1 MIEPA
6 VEHDGEGV
14 VIRIPMQLKTRR
26 GRKEVVVPEGLPGA
40 RRSKPEAREPLRTAL
55 ARAFHWQ
62 ERIESGRFSGVT
74 DLAAALGLD
83 RSYVGRI
90 LRLAALAPTVVEA
103 IVEGREP
110 GGMSLERLVKGTPLV
125 WAEQG
130 ATDAAGAGDRGH

>member
-1 MIEPA
+1 MSRSPA

-26 GRKEVVVPEGLPGA
+26 GRKEIIVPEGLPGA
-40 RRSKPEAREPLRTAL
+40 RRSKAEAQEPLLTAL

-62 ERIESGRFSGVT
+62 EMIESGWFSGVT
-74 DLAAALGLD
+74 ELAAALGLD

-90 LRLAALAPTVVEA
+90 LRLTMLAPA
-103 IVEGREP
+103 IVEMIIEGREP
-110 GGMSLERLVKGTPLV
+110 SGMSLERLVKGTSLV

-130 ATDAAGAGDRGH
+130 ATGARDRDR

>member
-26 GRKEVVVPEGLPGA
+26 GRKEVGVPEGLPGA
-40 RRSKPEAREPLRTAL
+40 RAKRPAAREPLRTAL

-74 DLAAALGLD
+74 NLAAALGLD

-90 LRLAALAPTVVEA
+90 LRLAALAPGIVEA
-103 IVEGREP
+103 VVDGRAEC
-110 GGMSLERLVKGTPLV
+110 GVSLAALADVPMVWEEQYERVAHVPKT
-125 WAEQG
+125 
-130 ATDAAGAGDRGH
+130 R

>member
-1 MIEPA
+1 MSRSPA

-26 GRKEVVVPEGLPGA
+26 GRKEIIVPEGLPGA
-40 RRSKPEAREPLRTAL
+40 RRSKAEAQEPLLTAL

-62 ERIESGRFSGVT
+62 EMIESGWFSGVT
-74 DLAAALGLD
+74 ELAAALGLD

-90 LRLAALAPTVVEA
+90 LRLTMLAPA
-103 IVEGREP
+103 IVEMIVDGREP
-110 GGMSLERLVKGTPLV
+110 GGLSLERLVKGMPLV

-130 ATDAAGAGDRGH
+130 ATGARDRDR

>member
-1 MIEPA
+1 
-6 VEHDGEGV
+6 V
-14 VIRIPMQLKTRR
+14 
-26 GRKEVVVPEGLPGA
+26 
-40 RRSKPEAREPLRTAL
+40 
-55 ARAFHWQ
+55 
-62 ERIESGRFSGVT
+62 
-74 DLAAALGLD
+74 
-83 RSYVGRI
+83 